1 MKKVLITGGGGM
13 LAHDLKAALAA
24 RGDAQVVAPTRAQ
37 LDVTNAERRMPY
49 PSESGTVRLYIEA
62 TRPSVSEPPAV
73 GIDELPETS
82 MDGT

>member
-1 MKKVLITGGGGM
+1 MTGREVADRLRAVLLPGTTPPG
-13 LAHDLKAALAA
+13 ASPD
-24 RGDAQVVAPTRAQ
+24 
-37 LDVTNAERRMPY
+37 DVTNAERRMPY